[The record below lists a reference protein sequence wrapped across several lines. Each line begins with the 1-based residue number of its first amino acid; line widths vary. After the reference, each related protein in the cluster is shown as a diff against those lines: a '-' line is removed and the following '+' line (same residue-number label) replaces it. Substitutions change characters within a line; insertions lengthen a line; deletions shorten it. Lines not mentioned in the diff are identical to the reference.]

1 MSISYISLMNTVN
14 NLSERD
20 QYLGRPIIMVTD
32 EGHIITKNPLLAPFV
47 VKGTKMWR
55 KLGAWFWL
63 ATQNLADFPTAAQT
77 MLNMIEWWICLNM
90 PPAEIEEIAR
100 FKKLFTC
107 AESPVALRQQRAGEI
122 HRGSGAVEKARD
134 AVSSRATQSLPRL
147 GHDRAR
153 GKSRTLDTDAGEWL
167 FGVGSGLPGS

>member
-14 NLSERD
+14 NLAERD

-63 ATQNLADFPTAAQT
+63 ATQNLADFPTAARPCST
-77 MLNMIEWWICLNM
+77 
-90 PPAEIEEIAR
+90 
-100 FKKLFTC
+100 
-107 AESPVALRQQRAGEI
+107 
-122 HRGSGAVEKARD
+122 
-134 AVSSRATQSLPRL
+134 
-147 GHDRAR
+147 
-153 GKSRTLDTDAGEWL
+153 
-167 FGVGSGLPGS
+167 